1 MRINQVKSPDIELII
16 HRCEILNANE
26 KLEVH
31 DFGQEVDL
39 TLHIQKDP
47 DYCRKTDEFNLVT
60 CSTYRN

>member
-39 TLHIQKDP
+39 TLHIQKDLSLIHISEP
-47 DYCRKTDEFNLVT
+47 TRP
-60 CSTYRN
+60 

>member
-31 DFGQEVDL
+31 DFGQKL
-39 TLHIQKDP
+39 ILHYTFK
-47 DYCRKTDEFNLVT
+47 KTQITVEKLMN
-60 CSTYRN
+60 SIW